1 MWRDLLKYALL
12 AAGGWIALGNEIPQA
27 PEWLGVAV
35 LALVLVAVAVMIA
48 TGRLDD
54 LLPDPP
60 RVTLYVIN
68 DEETEVIEEW
78 ELSPDQFADA
88 QVNGQL
94 NHLPECKTETY
105 ECRAYHPEENVIE
118 GTWRGSVAASD
129 TIGASSA
136 TDALN
141 AIEEVRG
148 DLEDQARYGERL
160 QRHLPSVVRTLD
172 RLRAMEQNR
181 ALSPHLTP
189 SVGGGDTVTDVI
201 QNQMPD
207 SLLPERMQ
215 MNEASTT
222 DEHDDDADELLH
234 DLANVAGVTDAEP
247 ATDGGGNDERE

>member
-1 MWRDLLKYALL
+1 MWRDLVKYALL
-12 AAGGWIALGNEIPQA
+12 AGGGWLALGNDVPSA
-27 PEWLGVAV
+27 PEWVGVAV

-68 DEETEVIEEW
+68 DEDTEVIEEW

-88 QVNGQL
+88 QVRGQL

-105 ECRAYHPEENVIE
+105 ECRAYDPQENVIE
-118 GTWRGSVAASD
+118 GTWRGSIAASD
-129 TIGASSA
+129 AIGAETA
-136 TDALN
+136 NDALN

-148 DLEDQARYGERL
+148 DLEQQARYGERL

-215 MNEASTT
+215 MNEADTT
-222 DEHDDDADELLH
+222 DAHDDDADELLNG
-234 DLANVAGVTDAEP
+234 LATFAGVRDADA
-247 ATDGGGNDERE
+247 ATDGGGEDA